1 MIIDR
6 ILGFTKYETATGEE
20 INRFVKIIETNNK
33 RRRLRGSLKNM
44 WRSDAVDMYEKI
56 GYMHISQELYRFEGF
71 KKGVRLGEFDEGC
84 DDSKYKVH
92 FAFKRNGQWYYVL
105 VLTTAYTDD
114 KKRRFAIENNLNLV
128 VVNLHELVTDE
139 CCKNYNRTGQ
149 YAKYSEEV
157 EILICNKEVRKNR
170 DIHFEHQKTVQS
182 QEKVIS
188 IDSFKANK

>member
-33 RRRLRGSLKNM
+33 RRQLRGSLKNM
-44 WRSDAVDMYEKI
+44 WRSDAVDMYEQI
-56 GYMHISQELYRFEGF
+56 GYMHISRELYKFEGF
-71 KKGVRLGEFDEGC
+71 KKDVTLGEFNESCADNR
-84 DDSKYKVH
+84 YKVH
-92 FAFKRNGQWYYVL
+92 FAFMCKGQWYYVL
-105 VLTTAYTDD
+105 VLTTASTDD
-114 KKRRFAIENNLNLV
+114 KKRMFAIENNLNLV

-157 EILICNKEVRKNR
+157 EILICNKEVRMNWDNR
-170 DIHFEHQKTVQS
+170 FENKEKPQA
-182 QEKVIS
+182 KVIGME
-188 IDSFKANK
+188 SFKENK